1 MAVILIRRADW
12 EALSDARRQALRE
25 MTATPLL
32 GQPAFGTYLHSPDGV
47 RRGTGLFVITC
58 AGDRVS
64 AMVRFENS
72 MLPWFGLPR
81 SLPG

>member
-32 GQPAFGTYLHSPDGV
+32 GQPAFGTVDGV
-47 RRGTGLFVITC
+47 DYAAFDDPRIDEEQAALV
-58 AGDRVS
+58 A
-64 AMVRFENS
+64 ALMEN
-72 MLPWFGLPR
+72 
-81 SLPG
+81 PGALDG